1 MARQMDLGR
10 LVVVSG
16 PSGVGKS
23 TVVARA
29 LALAPQAWLS
39 VSVTTRPPR
48 PGEVD
53 GQHYRFVDDQTFEAM
68 VHRTDF
74 LEWAEFAGRRY
85 GTPKAAVDQQRRLGR
100 PVILEIEV
108 AGARQ
113 VRQAD
118 ASAFLVFIAPP
129 SLTVLRERLDS
140 RGTESSEAVERRL
153 AIAQQE
159 LSAQGEFDEVIVN
172 TDVEQAARALVA
184 SLS

>member
-1 MARQMDLGR
+1 MHTSTGLGR

-23 TVVARA
+23 TVVGRA
-29 LALAPQAWLS
+29 LDLEPQAWLS
-39 VSVTTRPPR
+39 ISATTRPAR

-53 GQHYRFVDDQTFEAM
+53 GVHYRFVDDETFDAM
-68 VHRTDF
+68 VERSEF
-74 LEWAEFAGRRY
+74 LEWAEFAGSRY
-85 GTPKAAVDQQRRLGR
+85 GTPKAAVDHQRSLGR

-118 ASAFLVFIAPP
+118 QTATLVFIAPP
-129 SLTVLRERLDS
+129 SLAELRNRLQA
-140 RGTESSEAVERRL
+140 RGTESAESIQRRL
-153 AIAQQE
+153 AIAEQE
-159 LSAQGEFDEVIVN
+159 LDAQGEFDQVIVN

-184 SLS
+184 CLS